1 MLSDKLLEA
10 QINSALED
18 HVSMAMAPGGVI
30 VSATNGRVN
39 LTGVTSSGS
48 LRAKA
53 ERVTQSIAG
62 VYEIDNRIV
71 SVPPWSSSTRQCH
84 SQRLNLAHRDL
95 ASRIYVRQRSL
106 SLRPSGPRLP
116 PGHARGSP

>member
-18 HVSMAMAPGGVI
+18 HVSTATAPAGVI

-39 LTGVTSSGS
+39 LAGVTSSGS

-71 SVPPWSSSTRQCH
+71 SVPNRG
-84 SQRLNLAHRDL
+84 
-95 ASRIYVRQRSL
+95 
-106 SLRPSGPRLP
+106 RPRPDNVIP
-116 PGHARGSP
+116 NV